1 MIILPFIPI
10 LALLIQTSFSLYD
23 ILQYRSEV
31 NEIESQV
38 NIIVADF
45 LSSLI
50 RASKGCGGK
59 GWNFQDEC
67 FFQPSSKNLNQM
79 TLKV

>member
-23 ILQYRSEV
+23 ILQYRNEV

-38 NIIVADF
+38 NIIVGDF
-45 LSSLI
+45 P
-50 RASKGCGGK
+50 
-59 GWNFQDEC
+59 
-67 FFQPSSKNLNQM
+67 FFFGEEFFLRRNL
-79 TLKV
+79 